1 MNALLT
7 LSRLIDR
14 VNLVVGRGASWL
26 VLVVVLISA
35 GNAVSRKVFS
45 ISSNAWL
52 EVQWYLF
59 SAIFLLAAGYTLL
72 RGEHVKVDILF
83 SHFSR
88 RAQLWIEIL
97 GTLFFLLP
105 LCIVSIVLTWP
116 VVVSKF
122 TTGEM
127 SGNAGGLILWP
138 VWILIP
144 IGFFFL
150 GLQALSELVKHIAI
164 LTGRLPDSREPSEAE
179 TAVL

>member
-14 VNLVVGRGASWL
+14 VNLIVGRGASWL
-26 VLVVVLISA
+26 VLVVVLMSA
-35 GNAVSRKVFS
+35 GNAVSRKVLS

-83 SHFSR
+83 SHFDR
-88 RAQLWIEIL
+88 RVQLWIEIL

-105 LCIVSIVLTWP
+105 MCIVSIVLTWP
-116 VVVSKF
+116 VVVRKILSH
-122 TTGEM
+122 EM

-150 GLQALSELVKHIAI
+150 ALQGLSELIKRVAV
-164 LTGRLPDSREPSEAE
+164 LTGRLPDRREPTETE